1 MKTVV
6 VGASSGLGR
15 CIATHLA
22 GNGCDVAMLARR
34 KDRLDAVAEEAGS
47 GAFAVACD
55 VTDESSARSA
65 IDESAKR
72 LGGIDSLVYATGI
85 GPLARIEDFDAATWR
100 RTLDTNVVGAALVTA
115 AALPHLRRS
124 SGAVAYLS
132 SVQSSMTQPW
142 PGMGTYSVSKAALD
156 KLVEAWRIEHP
167 EVGFTRVSV
176 GECMGGD
183 GEAQSQF
190 AEGWDMDLAM
200 ELMPIW
206 TARGHLSGG
215 FIDVSDLA
223 NLIETVLRGGA
234 GVSIPSVTI
243 TPRPPL

>member
-22 GNGCDVAMLARR
+22 GNGAHVALLARR
-34 KDRLDAVAEEAGS
+34 KDRLDEVAAVAGG
-47 GAFAVACD
+47 GAFAVECD
-55 VTDESSARSA
+55 VTDEASVRSA
-65 IDESAKR
+65 VDEATTG
-72 LGGIDSLVYATGI
+72 LGGIDSLVYATGV

-115 AALPHLRRS
+115 AALPHLRES
-124 SGAVAYLS
+124 SGAAAYLS

-142 PGMGTYSVSKAALD
+142 PGMATYSVSKAALD

-167 EVGFTRVSV
+167 GVGFTRVVV

-183 GEAQSQF
+183 GEAQSHF
-190 AEGWDMDLAM
+190 AEDWDMDLAM

-206 TARGHLSGG
+206 TARGHMSGG
-215 FIDVSDLA
+215 FIDVAELA
-223 NLIETVLRGGA
+223 SLVETVLRGGA

-243 TPRPPL
+243 TPRPPA